1 METIKIF
8 SVNECSDFNAEYR
21 NADNGYCPIKSNFVQ
36 HRLSY
41 EANHSVI
48 FYKDDNGDYYAT
60 LGYRN
65 YNPNFGD
72 IGEIFIYKLKY
83 DVFVHIT
90 GKIIYSTSVSSVSKK
105 KIKIPAGQYEVNIP
119 RSWSSSGPLGTQT
132 FYITSIDGISV
143 DGSNILKSD
152 TEYNLFIKQKHYIVE
167 E

>member
-36 HRLSY
+36 PVLTYGGYNNVTFY
-41 EANHSVI
+41 E
-48 FYKDDNGDYYAT
+48 DDNGDYYAI
-60 LGYRN
+60 LGRRN
-65 YNPNFGD
+65 YDPNLGGY
-72 IGEIFIYKLKY
+72 GEIFHYTLEY

-90 GKIIYSTSVSSVSKK
+90 GRVNYGTTMSKK
-105 KIKIPAGQYEVNIP
+105 KFKIPAGQYEVNIP

-132 FYITSIDGISV
+132 FYITRIDGISV